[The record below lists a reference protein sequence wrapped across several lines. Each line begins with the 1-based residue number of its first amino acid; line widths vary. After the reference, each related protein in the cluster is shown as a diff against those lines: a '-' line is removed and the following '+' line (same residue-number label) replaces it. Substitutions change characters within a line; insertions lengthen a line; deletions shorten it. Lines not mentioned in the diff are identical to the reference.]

1 MFVPSIVAYIWGNMF
16 KIVFEGKNPYFDS
29 KVLFLLLIILDLHI
43 KKDEV

>member
-29 KVLFLLLIILDLHI
+29 KFLFPNYTSNNSGFTY
-43 KKDEV
+43 KKG